1 MSSTSEGCPD
11 RPDRLEL
18 RWFDAVGGG
27 IAATHSDLR
36 DLQKDSRPS
45 IDRKLSARSV
55 SVPNFSRVLQG
66 QSFVSTE
73 QKLTRINPTS
83 RYSMIKTGKASVIK
97 RWDPRLRTC
106 LPWDGLRR
114 DEELWSRDGDC
125 AVHLCGKGR
134 SKRGPSFRI
143 SSAALRAANCT
154 GTSGSASSSSPSHG
168 ERLTPSNSF
177 VILCD
182 DASRIDGGLELYIAA
197 PDNVLREDALRWHLA
212 TRNFF
217 AWLTNKPVVGVSL
230 GAALIDLYD
239 RMRLF
244 RPESDNLS
252 DFTTYAE
259 SLGYLNFVNCPD
271 YALAFL
277 QFAEHNQTP
286 GLWTDAFAHCVGMH
300 DQISLSSE
308 FDATSIVTKALMA
321 RAYLEMDLHLG
332 RVSRAL
338 RTFLEDELS
347 SANFGLPVAA
357 QSHMEHFRSFLHSFY
372 VNKFGYWPYEQ
383 GSTFSK
389 SLLLSMYAEFHQLYE
404 FMVDKGSSNS
414 IHNQTGSA
422 TGGIC
427 VRQNIDAFNQRH
439 SYDPLPHTLPLIPEY
454 PKSRRVMQSQR
465 TLRSFKL
472 GAKQP
477 SDFERK
483 MTVQSAL
490 AMATNSAQ
498 PEVLV
503 CPLVKDYILIEHEW
517 SINPEERVSV
527 ADARKVRWIVIY
539 SILQMLISAT
549 RAPKEVRD
557 TGISSYHMC
566 LLTTGTPPWG
576 AQTNL
581 SPFSQS
587 TANGPAI
594 DNHARS
600 QLCAKANADGPLSI
614 QPDCELEDYLPKR
627 SFSEACMKPA
637 PLRINTGLV
646 SRRDSIKSFHKNI
659 ISSRSKR
666 NSSSISP
673 LTSIAADSVSTTDNG
688 NGLVSTAFQSSSAT
702 CTPVN
707 NTAPPS
713 QSLRFLQPSDHE
725 NLIEEARTPILDVFT
740 FDPSGDSDSPSSIQS
755 SRPSSFTSIDA
766 FGWTSGDDK
775 RNSRVYSMD
784 HESVY
789 SSGNGSILKSGDASY
804 PTSPSTIARS
814 ASGYFAQTPSPQASR
829 GRSGSTK
836 GDQTPDSHAL
846 AECLRDVQR
855 MNLPGFYD
863 TWLPAS
869 TPEKEQEVSLLL
881 SAVAVP
887 GQMARNAEAEQKH
900 QMYQALDMLPEET
913 PDVHVQIAIHQAL
926 DLLPE
931 RVLIAQ
937 AL

>member
-11 RPDRLEL
+11 RPDRLDL

-27 IAATHSDLR
+27 IAATHSDVR
-36 DLQKDSRPS
+36 DLQKGFPPS
-45 IDRKLSARSV
+45 IARKLSARSA

-66 QSFVSTE
+66 RSYVSTE
-73 QKLTRINPTS
+73 QKLGRINPTS
-83 RYSMIKTGKASVIK
+83 RYSMIKPGKASGIK

-114 DEELWSRDGDC
+114 VSSGHWVELKPSANMIQDEELWSRGGDC

-143 SSAALRAANCT
+143 SSAALEAANCA
-154 GTSGSASSSSPSHG
+154 GMSDFAFSSSPSHR

-177 VILCD
+177 ISMLD
-182 DASRIDGGLELYIAA
+182 DASPIDGGLELYIAA
-197 PDNVLREDALRWHLA
+197 PDDALREDALRWHLA

-217 AWLTNKPVVGVSL
+217 AWLTKKPVVGVSL
-230 GAALIDLYD
+230 GVALIDLYD

-252 DFTTYAE
+252 DLESYAE

-277 QFAEHNQTP
+277 QFAEHSRTP
-286 GLWTDAFAHCVGMH
+286 DLWTDAFAHCVGMH
-300 DQISLSSE
+300 DQIPLSSE
-308 FDATSIVTKALMA
+308 FDATSMVTKALMA

-338 RTFLEDELS
+338 RTFLEAELS
-347 SANFGLPVAA
+347 SANFGLPVGA
-357 QSHMEHFRSFLHSFY
+357 QSHMERFRSFLHSFY

-414 IHNQTGSA
+414 IHDQTGSA
-422 TGGIC
+422 MGGIC

-439 SYDPLPHTLPLIPEY
+439 SYDPLPHPLPLIPEY
-454 PKSRRVMQSQR
+454 PKSKRSTQSQR
-465 TLRSFKL
+465 ALRSFKL

-477 SDFERK
+477 SEFERK

-490 AMATNSAQ
+490 AMATNSVQ
-498 PEVLV
+498 PEVLE
-503 CPLVKDYILIEHEW
+503 CPLVKDYILFEHEW
-517 SINPEERVSV
+517 SIHPEEKVSV

-576 AQTNL
+576 IEANL
-581 SPFSQS
+581 PPSSVS
-587 TANGPAI
+587 AANGPEI
-594 DNHARS
+594 DIQARS
-600 QLCAKANADGPLSI
+600 QFCANVNADGPLNI
-614 QPDCELEDYLPKR
+614 QPDCELEDYIPKR
-627 SFSEACMKPA
+627 SFSEAAMRPA
-637 PLRINTGLV
+637 PLRINTGLI
-646 SRRDSIKSFHKNI
+646 SRRDSIKSFHRNI
-659 ISSRSKR
+659 MSSRSKR
-666 NSSSISP
+666 NSLSISP
-673 LTSIAADSVSTTDNG
+673 LTFMAADSVSAAGNG
-688 NGLVSTAFQSSSAT
+688 NGLVSTSFQSSSAT

-707 NTAPPS
+707 NAAPPS
-713 QSLRFLQPSDHE
+713 QSFRSLQPSDHD
-725 NLIEEARTPILDVFT
+725 NLIEEARTPILDFFT
-740 FDPSGDSDSPSSIQS
+740 FDGLGDSDSPSSIQS

-766 FGWTSGDDK
+766 FSWTSGDDK
-775 RNSRVYSMD
+775 RNSRVYSME

-789 SSGNGSILKSGDASY
+789 SSGNGSILKFGDASC
-804 PTSPSTIARS
+804 PTSPSIIARS
-814 ASGYFAQTPSPQASR
+814 ASGYFSQTSSPQASR
-829 GRSGSTK
+829 GRFGSIK

-863 TWLPAS
+863 TWLPSS

-887 GQMARNAEAEQKH
+887 GQTGRNAEAE
-900 QMYQALDMLPEET
+900 
-913 PDVHVQIAIHQAL
+913 V
-926 DLLPE
+926 
-931 RVLIAQ
+931 
-937 AL
+937 